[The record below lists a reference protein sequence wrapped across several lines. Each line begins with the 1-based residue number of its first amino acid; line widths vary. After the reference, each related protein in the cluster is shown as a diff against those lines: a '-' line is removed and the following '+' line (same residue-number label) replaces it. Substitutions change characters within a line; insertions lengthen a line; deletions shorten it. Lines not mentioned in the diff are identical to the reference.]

1 MLVLLIIGMCSLG
14 ASLVLTPFLRD
25 FFAFLEMVDQ
35 PDARRKLHP
44 RPIPRVGGISIAIS
58 YICVLVAV
66 LILASYWKP
75 LLTDSVSSLN
85 LLRRLLPAVAIIF
98 LTGLWDDLRG
108 LNPWQKLAGQLV
120 AACWALW
127 AGVRPAPIAGHPEL
141 NTWMFSVSAL
151 WLVFC
156 ANAFNLIDG
165 LDGLASGVGLLGAVG
180 LLLVGVIHPYPVL
193 ALAIVPL
200 LGALLGFLCY
210 NFNPATVFLGDCGS
224 LLIGFLLG
232 CFGLMWHSH
241 SATSLGPLVPLLI
254 MAVPTAEVAI
264 SIARR
269 FLRKQRI
276 FDADRNHI
284 HHRLLSLGMTQRKA
298 ALVLYG
304 VSALAVTLAVLQT
317 IVHPH
322 IGTMLLVLFAVG
334 SYFGIRELRYVEFSS
349 ATAFLFSGEFL
360 RVLRMQICLK
370 DYKDALGRAQTR
382 EDFWAAVSD
391 ACALAG
397 FRYVALELDG
407 ERFEWGGDGRMME
420 QSPKILIPV
429 ADEGKMTFVTATRA
443 SASSMWIVPLVEAL
457 EEKLK
462 MELALKQ
469 LRPRTQASG
478 STWPESPVSTNACPV
493 RFPIAT
499 STTPS

>member
-1 MLVLLIIGMCSLG
+1 MLALLIIGMCSLG
-14 ASLVLTPFLRD
+14 ATLVLTPFLRD
-25 FFAFLEMVDQ
+25 FFAFLDMVDQ
-35 PDARRKLHP
+35 PDTRRKFHP

-58 YICVLVAV
+58 YISVLVAV
-66 LILASYWKP
+66 LILGSYWKP
-75 LLTDSVSSLN
+75 LLTVPSLH
-85 LLRRLLPAVAIIF
+85 LLERLLPAVAIIF
-98 LTGLWDDLRG
+98 LTGLLDDLRG

-141 NTWMFSVSAL
+141 NAWMFPVSAF

-180 LLLVGVIHPYPVL
+180 LLLVGVIHPYPAL
-193 ALAIVPL
+193 AFAIVPL

-241 SATSLGPLVPLLI
+241 SANSLGPLVPLMI
-254 MAVPTAEVAI
+254 VAVPAAEVAI

-322 IGTMLLVLFAVG
+322 VGTMLLVLFAVG
-334 SYFGIRELRYVEFSS
+334 AYFGIRELRYVEFSS
-349 ATAFLFSGEFL
+349 ATAFFCSGEFL

-370 DYKDALGRAQTR
+370 DYKDALDHAQTR
-382 EDFWAAVSD
+382 EDFWAAVSEVCD
-391 ACALAG
+391 LAG

-420 QSPKILIPV
+420 QSPRIRIPIG
-429 ADEGKMTFVTATRA
+429 DEGKMIFVTPTNA

-457 EEKLK
+457 QEKLK
-462 MELALKQ
+462 TELAVKQ
-469 LRPRTQASG
+469 LRQKTQAAG
-478 STWPESPVSTNACPV
+478 STWPEAPVSNNACP
-493 RFPIAT
+493 FPVAT
-499 STTPS
+499 STTRS